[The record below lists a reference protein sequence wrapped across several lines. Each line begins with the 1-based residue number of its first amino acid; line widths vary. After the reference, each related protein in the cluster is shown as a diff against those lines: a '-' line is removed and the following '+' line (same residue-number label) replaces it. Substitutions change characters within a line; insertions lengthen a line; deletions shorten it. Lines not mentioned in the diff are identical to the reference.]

1 MVSLVDMKINQSGI
15 VIKINGGAELVR
27 RLEALDVRVGKKI
40 TKLSSMIMRGP
51 IVVKVNGCQVAVGR
65 GMAKKI
71 MVEVNK

>member
-1 MVSLVDMKINQSGI
+1 MVSLVDMKINQTGI
-15 VIKINGGAELVR
+15 VIKINGGAGLVC

-71 MVEVNK
+71 MVEVDG